1 MSLIL
6 RTRKMIKLKVNTD
19 QEAFDLVMKS
29 IHKQKVPSIKV
40 DVKDSK
46 NSLSCLYAGK
56 GKHRCAIGHLL
67 DAPKSKLKKLDKINV
82 HLGTS
87 IDGLI
92 ATLEVDSGGIDIDFL
107 AKLQEC
113 HDRAAKQECSLAF
126 IEKFDE
132 DMNAVANE
140 YKLDT
145 ENWKNA

>member
-1 MSLIL
+1 MF
-6 RTRKMIKLKVNTD
+6 MIKLKVKTQ
-19 QEAFDLVMKS
+19 QEAFDLVMKRL
-29 IHKQKVPSIKV
+29 HKQKVPSITGGDD
-40 DVKDSK
+40 DV
-46 NSLSCLYAGK
+46 SCVYAGV
-56 GKHRCAIGHLL
+56 GRHRCAIGHLL